1 MEYTPGRQ
9 PAFSPSRAFVVQ
21 FLAETHI
28 EAGHMVG
35 RVEHVI
41 SGEATRFQSL
51 DTLLAFLARVL
62 REVRQ
67 APPADA
73 PYGLC

>member
-9 PAFSPSRAFVVQ
+9 PAFSPARAFVVQ
-21 FLAETHI
+21 FLDETQI

-41 SGEATRFQSL
+41 SGEAIHFQSL
-51 DTLLAFLARVL
+51 DALLAFLTRVL
-62 REVRQ
+62 REVRE
-67 APPADA
+67 APSMDG